1 LFSMKKPRVLIDIRP
16 KYDAYL
22 ERKPVLNLQKAS
34 ILRIPLRSVS
44 RIVLPIFV
52 SLSFV
57 FGFVV
62 APTGIVKTDVSAALQ
77 GDTERKILEAQLKEL
92 EKEIGDHEA
101 TIAEYKAQG
110 KTLQSE
116 INRLETQVAKLSLQI
131 KNVTLN
137 LTKLNGDIADTQTQ
151 ISGTE
156 SQIGSN
162 KQTIASI
169 LQTVYENDKTG
180 LVQVLLA
187 HPNLSDFF
195 GDVQN
200 LVSVQENLRDVLQ
213 KAVVLREDL
222 LDQKEQLA
230 LEKSDAESL
239 RAYEDAQR
247 AAIQQTQQ
255 TKSSLLKQT
264 KGKESEYQK
273 IVQEK
278 KKTAAQIRQQI
289 FQLLGGGQ
297 LQFGDAYGLAKMASD
312 ATGVRPALILAIL
325 DRESALGQ
333 NVGRCDYKTAMH
345 PKRDIPAF
353 MEIVRSLGLESNL
366 TQGVLK
372 VSCPNKDGAYG
383 GAMGP
388 AQFIPSTWVLYR
400 DRIAQ
405 ITGNNPPSPWN
416 NTDAF
421 VATALYLK
429 DVGADS
435 GNINQQRIG
444 AAKYY
449 AGSRWSKF
457 VWTYGDR
464 VITQAQQFESDI
476 SILNS

>member
-1 LFSMKKPRVLIDIRP
+1 MKKPRVLIDIRP

-62 APTGIVKTDVSAALQ
+62 APAGIVKTDVSAALQ

-255 TKSSLLKQT
+255 AKSSLLKQT

>member
-1 LFSMKKPRVLIDIRP
+1 MKKPRVLIDIRP
-16 KYDAYL
+16 KYDAHF

-255 TKSSLLKQT
+255 AKSSLLKQT

>member
-1 LFSMKKPRVLIDIRP
+1 MKKPRVLIDIRP

-239 RAYEDAQR
+239 KAYEDAQR

-255 TKSSLLKQT
+255 AKSSLLKQT

>member
-1 LFSMKKPRVLIDIRP
+1 MFSMKKPRVLIDIRP

-239 RAYEDAQR
+239 KAYEDAQR

-255 TKSSLLKQT
+255 AKSSLLKQT